1 MRNKQKK
8 IKMQKSSKKKKKKVH
23 KLSFDYSKNMKNEHL
38 WINKHLWLHNS

>member
-23 KLSFDYSKNMKNEHL
+23 KLSFDYSKNMKN
-38 WINKHLWLHNS
+38 